1 MKVRRLRGPGKQLR
15 GAELKER
22 IGSVLQ
28 EFVREAELR
37 GEKPTISFGDLAKLI
52 PCSKT
57 TIYKY
62 EGYVEEFIKDT
73 SIYRARRTGSAKASE
88 LVKIVDRQ
96 YEKIE
101 QLSSELDALR
111 RHHANLYRRML
122 LGSSDLSSLVLEEGM
137 VSSAKSGFCV
147 FCGAQSAG
155 ETYGKVHRLSK

>member
-1 MKVRRLRGPGKQLR
+1 MKFETLRRPGKQLR
-15 GAELKER
+15 GEELKER
-22 IGSVLQ
+22 ISAVLQ
-28 EFVREAELR
+28 ELVREAELR
-37 GEKPTISFGDLAKLI
+37 GEKPTISFGNLAKLI

-62 EGYVEEFIKDT
+62 EDYVEEFIKEIY
-73 SIYRARRTGSAKASE
+73 IYRARRTGNAKATE

-111 RHHANLYRRML
+111 RHHVNLYRRML
-122 LGSSDLSSLVLEEGM
+122 LGSSDLSSLVVEEGR

-147 FCGAQSAG
+147 FCGAQSSG
-155 ETYGKVHRLSK
+155 ELRGKVHRLSK